1 MALFYFEW
9 CHENGLD
16 YDKQESRDAWRRY
29 VDAEMRQPRPTP
41 MPRLSGRIT
50 RTWMQRPRSRTLAP
64 RQAHNL
70 APLPPP
76 HRVTLIPC
84 NCLQA
89 LPGFTYDL
97 SCNRLL
103 NLSVSHPSF
112 RALGN

>member
-29 VDAEMRQPRPTP
+29 VDAEMRPPERQNYPH
-41 MPRLSGRIT
+41 LDA
-50 RTWMQRPRSRTLAP
+50 RPRSRTVAP